1 MDWKHEALSLY
12 YGLLELGTRI
22 EDGRVTV
29 ADLADECSGGEAA
42 AMAAGVDA
50 AEAKRRH
57 RVEAEVIVAARAK
70 FERALEALKGRVV
83 VVGMAR
89 PATGATRQCAVGSM
103 EGRTV
108 NARPA
113 SQRGSAA
120 A

>member
-1 MDWKHEALSLY
+1 MNWKHEALSLY
-12 YGLLELGTRI
+12 MGLLELGQLI
-22 EDGRVTV
+22 EDGVV
-29 ADLADECSGGEAA
+29 SASDLGLEHGSGEAA
-42 AMAAGVDA
+42 AMVKGVEMVDA
-50 AEAKRRH
+50 KQK
-57 RVEAEVIVAARAK
+57 VEAEVIVAARAK